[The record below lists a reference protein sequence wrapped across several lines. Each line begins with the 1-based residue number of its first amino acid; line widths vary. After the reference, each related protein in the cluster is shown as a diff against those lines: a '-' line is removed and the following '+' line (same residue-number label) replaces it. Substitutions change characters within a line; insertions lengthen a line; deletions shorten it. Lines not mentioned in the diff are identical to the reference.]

1 MRIAVIGGTG
11 VAGRHTVEALARAG
25 HDAVVLSRSRGVD
38 VTTGKGLDEA
48 LAGIN
53 TVIDVTSV
61 PVFDAE
67 ATPKLFATATR
78 NILAA
83 EQRAGVRHHVLL
95 SIVGID
101 RLRGNPHLA
110 GKRVQEEILG
120 RAAIPLTIQRA
131 THFFEFAGTV
141 IDWMRHGDVVEV
153 PPLLLQPVAATDA
166 GEVLAEIAVGK
177 PQGRAPDLAGPEP
190 HDFVDMV
197 RRILQARGE
206 DVRVIP
212 TWRGPLFG
220 ADAAGEAFLPGPNA
234 RIAPT
239 TFDAWL
245 NARSF
250 VPSPA

>member
-11 VAGRHTVEALARAG
+11 IAGRHTVEALARAG

-48 LAGIN
+48 LAGID

-78 NILAA
+78 NILAV
-83 EQRAGVRHHVLL
+83 EKRVGVRHHVLL

-120 RAAIPLTIQRA
+120 RAAVPLTIQRA
-131 THFFEFAGTV
+131 TQFFEFANTV
-141 IDWMRHGDVVEV
+141 IDWMRHDDVLEL
-153 PPLLLQPVAATDA
+153 PPLLLQPIAAADA
-166 GEVLAEIAVGK
+166 GRSPRRNRSSGK
-177 PQGRAPDLAGPEP
+177 PQGRAPDWPDPRHTTSWIWCAGFFMRE
-190 HDFVDMV
+190 
-197 RRILQARGE
+197 ARTCGSS
-206 DVRVIP
+206 R
-212 TWRGPLFG
+212 LG
-220 ADAAGEAFLPGPNA
+220 A
-234 RIAPT
+234 
-239 TFDAWL
+239 
-245 NARSF
+245 ARSSGSTPR
-250 VPSPA
+250 VKRSCLARMRESRRRRSTPG

>member
-1 MRIAVIGGTG
+1 MHIAVIGGTG

-48 LAGIN
+48 LAGVD
-53 TVIDVTSV
+53 TVIDVTNV

-78 NILAA
+78 NILAS

-101 RLRGNPHLA
+101 RIRGNPHLA
-110 GKRVQEEILG
+110 GKRVQEEILA

-131 THFFEFAGTV
+131 TQFFEFTGTV
-141 IDWMRHGDVVEV
+141 IDWMRHGDVVEL
-153 PPLLLQPVAATDA
+153 PPLLLQPVAAADV
-166 GEVLAEIAVGK
+166 GEVLAEIAAGK
-177 PQGRAPDLAGPEP
+177 PQGRAPDLAGSEP
-190 HDFVDMV
+190 QDFIDMA

-206 DVRVIP
+206 EIRLIP

-220 ADAAGEAFLPGPNA
+220 ADAAGEVFLPGPDA

-250 VPSPA
+250 VASTA